1 MWGRVAICI
10 GCIGVALLTL
20 LSPWQRRFSW
30 APAGSALADSG
41 NATPAAQT
49 DTRPPCQF
57 CPPVDALHVW
67 KSSDLSVRAD
77 LEVLWPAN
85 GTLEVSVD
93 KEVQALVVAQSLKSL
108 YASPF
113 VFAWIRSSDDSLLA
127 AEAGVPVLVKFGR
140 RSRMI
145 EKWLLS
151 FSLKDPG
158 HYTVTFLAVVPSP
171 EANISDPRAFK
182 IQLVGSPQ
190 TLKVSEG
197 GGGDGEATAVRD
209 LPLRACEL
217 GTDEL
222 MGRWVRSLSDGNSS
236 CGYLGCPRDGWT
248 FVSENCYW
256 KAYNPEEALSIAET
270 LRFLE
275 RSFRFC
281 SQY

>member
-49 DTRPPCQF
+49 DTRPQCQF

-93 KEVQALVVAQSLKSL
+93 KEVQALVVAQSLKNL

-158 HYTVTFLAVVPSP
+158 HYTVTRQAFEIFYVFPYYWAS
-171 EANISDPRAFK
+171 EDPIFTSI
-182 IQLVGSPQ
+182 IQRL
-190 TLKVSEG
+190 
-197 GGGDGEATAVRD
+197 
-209 LPLRACEL
+209 
-217 GTDEL
+217 
-222 MGRWVRSLSDGNSS
+222 
-236 CGYLGCPRDGWT
+236 
-248 FVSENCYW
+248 
-256 KAYNPEEALSIAET
+256 
-270 LRFLE
+270 
-275 RSFRFC
+275 
-281 SQY
+281 